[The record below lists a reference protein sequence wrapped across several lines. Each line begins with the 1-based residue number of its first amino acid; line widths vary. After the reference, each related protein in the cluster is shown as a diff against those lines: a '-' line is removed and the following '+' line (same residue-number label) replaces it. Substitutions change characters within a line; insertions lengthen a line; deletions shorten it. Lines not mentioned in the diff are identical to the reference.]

1 MDDSYARVA
10 LVQSINAGGRN
21 AKMAF
26 PSEELCP
33 ISDDELG
40 RLYRSSPEGLD
51 ALVQSVSPGIRAL
64 LAYYC
69 SRRAHLFSLGLTIAK
84 TCTAEDLYDV
94 AGRAGWDLFAR
105 AQASQV
111 AEPVKPKSRYG
122 ITLAA
127 GTLWKIPG
135 FEEHGREDE

>member
-1 MDDSYARVA
+1 
-10 LVQSINAGGRN
+10 
-21 AKMAF
+21 MAF

-64 LAYYC
+64 LAHYC

-84 TCTAEDLYDV
+84 TCTMSPGAPVGFCLLV
-94 AGRAGWDLFAR
+94 LKLPRLP
-105 AQASQV
+105 SQ
-111 AEPVKPKSRYG
+111 
-122 ITLAA
+122 
-127 GTLWKIPG
+127 
-135 FEEHGREDE
+135 

>member
-1 MDDSYARVA
+1 
-10 LVQSINAGGRN
+10 
-21 AKMAF
+21 MAF
-26 PSEELCP
+26 PSEESCP

-105 AQASQV
+105 AQAV

-127 GTLWKIPG
+127 GALWKIPDDD
-135 FEEHGREDE
+135 ENGREDG

>member
-1 MDDSYARVA
+1 
-10 LVQSINAGGRN
+10 
-21 AKMAF
+21 MAF
-26 PSEELCP
+26 PSEEPCP
-33 ISDDELG
+33 ISDAELG

-51 ALVQSVSPGIRAL
+51 ALVQSVSPSIRAL

-69 SRRAHLFSLGLTIAK
+69 SRRAHLVSLGLTIAK

-105 AQASQV
+105 AQASEG
-111 AEPVKPKSRYG
+111 AEPPKPKSRHG

-127 GTLWKIPG
+127 GALWKIPSID
-135 FEEHGREDE
+135 ERYGREDE